1 MIKIGLRNNLLYRLF
16 LIIFTFFRR
25 ILFVVISDLLKFKSS
40 ISFLTLL
47 MFFSEFIVG
56 LSIYM
61 YQLKFFKHNKKTNA
75 KKSSIKLIVTHN
87 EISYPD
93 SLFKIYILIFI
104 ATYFDFVVFILTSYY
119 FPQFENISISLN
131 VRLGGA
137 LTLSSF
143 ILSYFLLKIKIFK
156 HQKVSLII
164 IFVCLLLIIIVE
176 ISFNIIYHTING
188 NIFHIILLS
197 IICFFF
203 LGFQNNIE
211 KYLLEYNYI
220 NPFLLLMLEGSI
232 GLILSI
238 IFSLLDN
245 PFKSIIGF
253 YSISENIE
261 FIYLLICLI
270 LFIILSGLR
279 NSYKILTI
287 RKYSPM
293 TKAIADSFLDP
304 LLILYYFFVNFDFM
318 LNKERNTLYFILN
331 LILLFISVFSGCV
344 YSELLVIYHF
354 NLEKDT
360 HYEVSRRATEVE
372 NFYEDVEM
380 ISSNL

>member
-1 MIKIGLRNNLLYRLF
+1 
-16 LIIFTFFRR
+16 
-25 ILFVVISDLLKFKSS
+25 
-40 ISFLTLL
+40 

-61 YQLKFFKHNKKTNA
+61 YQLKFFKHNKKTNVR
-75 KKSSIKLIVTHN
+75 KSSIKLIVTHN

-93 SLFKIYILIFI
+93 SIFKIYILIFI
-104 ATYFDFVVFILTSYY
+104 ATYFDFVVFILISYY
-119 FPQFENISISLN
+119 FPQFENISKSLN
-131 VRLGGA
+131 VRLGGS

-176 ISFNIIYHTING
+176 ISFNIIYNKIKW
-188 NIFHIILLS
+188 NIFLIILLN
-197 IICFFF
+197 IISFIFI
-203 LGFQNNIE
+203 GFQNNIE

-220 NPFLLLMLEGSI
+220 NPFQLLMLEGLI

-238 IFSLLDN
+238 IYSLLDN
-245 PFKSIIGF
+245 PFKSIID
-253 YSISENIE
+253 YSKSEKIK

-293 TKAIADSFLDP
+293 IKQ
-304 LLILYYFFVNFDFM
+304 
-318 LNKERNTLYFILN
+318 
-331 LILLFISVFSGCV
+331 
-344 YSELLVIYHF
+344 
-354 NLEKDT
+354 
-360 HYEVSRRATEVE
+360 
-372 NFYEDVEM
+372 
-380 ISSNL
+380 

>member
-1 MIKIGLRNNLLYRLF
+1 MIKIGLRNNLLYPLL

-25 ILFVVISDLLKFKSS
+25 ILSDVISDLLKFESS

-61 YQLKFFKHNKKTNA
+61 YQLKFFKHNKKTNVR
-75 KKSSIKLIVTHN
+75 KSSIKLIVTHN

-93 SLFKIYILIFI
+93 SIFKIYILIFI
-104 ATYFDFVVFILTSYY
+104 ATYFDFVVFILISYY
-119 FPQFENISISLN
+119 FPQFENISKSLN
-131 VRLGGA
+131 VRLGGS

-176 ISFNIIYHTING
+176 ISFNIIYNKIKW
-188 NIFHIILLS
+188 NIFLIILLN
-197 IICFFF
+197 IISFIFI
-203 LGFQNNIE
+203 GFQNNIE

-220 NPFLLLMLEGSI
+220 NPFQLLMLEGLI

-238 IFSLLDN
+238 IYSLLDN
-245 PFKSIIGF
+245 PFKSIID
-253 YSISENIE
+253 YSKSEKIK

-293 TKAIADSFLDP
+293 IKQ
-304 LLILYYFFVNFDFM
+304 
-318 LNKERNTLYFILN
+318 
-331 LILLFISVFSGCV
+331 
-344 YSELLVIYHF
+344 
-354 NLEKDT
+354 
-360 HYEVSRRATEVE
+360 
-372 NFYEDVEM
+372 
-380 ISSNL
+380 

>member
-1 MIKIGLRNNLLYRLF
+1 MIKIGLRNNLLYPLL

-25 ILFVVISDLLKFKSS
+25 ILSDVISDLLKFESS

-61 YQLKFFKHNKKTNA
+61 YQLKFFKHNKKTNVR
-75 KKSSIKLIVTHN
+75 KSSIKLIVTHK

-93 SLFKIYILIFI
+93 SIFKIYILIFI
-104 ATYFDFVVFILTSYY
+104 ATYFDFVVFILISYY
-119 FPQFENISISLN
+119 FPQFENISKSLN
-131 VRLGGA
+131 VRLGGS

-143 ILSYFLLKIKIFK
+143 IFSYFLLKIKIFK

-176 ISFNIIYHTING
+176 ISFNIIYNKIKW
-188 NIFHIILLS
+188 NIFLIILLN
-197 IICFFF
+197 IISFIFI
-203 LGFQNNIE
+203 GFQNNIE

-220 NPFLLLMLEGSI
+220 NPFQLLMLEGLI

-238 IFSLLDN
+238 IYSLLDN
-245 PFKSIIGF
+245 PFKSIID
-253 YSISENIE
+253 YSKSEKIK

-293 TKAIADSFLDP
+293 IKQ
-304 LLILYYFFVNFDFM
+304 
-318 LNKERNTLYFILN
+318 
-331 LILLFISVFSGCV
+331 
-344 YSELLVIYHF
+344 
-354 NLEKDT
+354 
-360 HYEVSRRATEVE
+360 
-372 NFYEDVEM
+372 
-380 ISSNL
+380 

>member
-1 MIKIGLRNNLLYRLF
+1 MIKIGLRNNLLYPLL

-25 ILFVVISDLLKFKSS
+25 ILSDIISDLLKFESS

-61 YQLKFFKHNKKTNA
+61 YQLKFFKHNKKTNVR
-75 KKSSIKLIVTHN
+75 KSSIKLIVTHN
-87 EISYPD
+87 EISFPD
-93 SLFKIYILIFI
+93 SIFKIYILIFI
-104 ATYFDFVVFILTSYY
+104 ATYFDFVVFILISYY
-119 FPQFENISISLN
+119 FPQFENISKSLN
-131 VRLGGA
+131 VRLGGS

-176 ISFNIIYHTING
+176 ISFNIIYNKINW
-188 NIFHIILLS
+188 NIFLIILLN
-197 IICFFF
+197 IISFIFI
-203 LGFQNNIE
+203 GFQNNIE

-220 NPFLLLMLEGSI
+220 NPFQLLMLEGLI

-238 IFSLLDN
+238 IYSLLDN
-245 PFKSIIGF
+245 PFKSIID
-253 YSISENIE
+253 YSKSEKIK

-293 TKAIADSFLDP
+293 IKQ
-304 LLILYYFFVNFDFM
+304 
-318 LNKERNTLYFILN
+318 
-331 LILLFISVFSGCV
+331 
-344 YSELLVIYHF
+344 
-354 NLEKDT
+354 
-360 HYEVSRRATEVE
+360 
-372 NFYEDVEM
+372 
-380 ISSNL
+380 

>member
-1 MIKIGLRNNLLYRLF
+1 MIKIGLRNNLLSPLL

-25 ILFVVISDLLKFKSS
+25 ILSDIISDLLKFESS

-61 YQLKFFKHNKKTNA
+61 YQLKFFKHNKKTNVR
-75 KKSSIKLIVTHN
+75 KSSIKLIVTHN
-87 EISYPD
+87 EISFPD
-93 SLFKIYILIFI
+93 SIFKIYILIFI
-104 ATYFDFVVFILTSYY
+104 ATYFDFVVFILISYY
-119 FPQFENISISLN
+119 FPQFENISKSLN
-131 VRLGGA
+131 VRLGGS

-176 ISFNIIYHTING
+176 ISFNIIYNKINW
-188 NIFHIILLS
+188 NIFLIILLN
-197 IICFFF
+197 IISFIFI
-203 LGFQNNIE
+203 GFQNNIE

-220 NPFLLLMLEGSI
+220 NPFQLLMLEGLI

-238 IFSLLDN
+238 IYSLLDN
-245 PFKSIIGF
+245 PFKSIID
-253 YSISENIE
+253 YSKSEKIK

-293 TKAIADSFLDP
+293 IKQ
-304 LLILYYFFVNFDFM
+304 
-318 LNKERNTLYFILN
+318 
-331 LILLFISVFSGCV
+331 
-344 YSELLVIYHF
+344 
-354 NLEKDT
+354 
-360 HYEVSRRATEVE
+360 
-372 NFYEDVEM
+372 
-380 ISSNL
+380 